1 MLVTTIINYLES
13 HKRLVVPQ
21 LGAFIVKEPGQVLF
35 TELLKRD
42 DGVLR
47 NLLRVERMNELE
59 AAGEIDRFVFE
70 IRHAVEHGR
79 EYPIEGFGTMKPGPN
94 GTIAFEYAP
103 SKTEPAPTNTEK
115 QQAPPTPPGS
125 EPDARQAAVPAA
137 RVPAS
142 PLHPEPCLKGLR
154 YGKPPKNTNAYTYVG
169 SAPRKRRTDRFVWI
183 AVIAAVI
190 ALAAIAFG
198 YFRESREKRQ
208 EATSVELTAP
218 QTAAGTI
225 SEQTLSAP
233 QTSSA
238 ETSEA
243 LPTVQ
248 ND

>member
-47 NLLRVERMNELE
+47 NLLREERMNELE

-94 GTIAFEYAP
+94 QTIVFVHAP
-103 SKTEPAPTNTEK
+103 TRQHAAETTSGAALPHPAPAGAT
-115 QQAPPTPPGS
+115 QQPG
-125 EPDARQAAVPAA
+125 D
-137 RVPAS
+137 AS
-142 PLHPEPCLKGLR
+142 PRVSPSVKLNPEPCLKGLR
-154 YGKPPKNTNAYTYVG
+154 YGKPPKNTNAYTFVG

-198 YFRESREKRQ
+198 YFREVQDKRQ
-208 EATSVELTAP
+208 EAPPVEQAAP
-218 QTAAGTI
+218 QHGDGALREQPASALPGNAAATP
-225 SEQTLSAP
+225 ETPQSAP
-233 QTSSA
+233 NQ
-238 ETSEA
+238 
-243 LPTVQ
+243 
-248 ND
+248 

>member
-47 NLLRVERMNELE
+47 NLLREERINELE

-94 GTIAFEYAP
+94 QTIVFVHAPTRQHAAEPASGTAGP
-103 SKTEPAPTNTEK
+103 HPAPTGST
-115 QQAPPTPPGS
+115 QQPG
-125 EPDARQAAVPAA
+125 D
-137 RVPAS
+137 AS
-142 PLHPEPCLKGLR
+142 PRVSPSVKLNPEPCLKGLR
-154 YGKPPKNTNAYTYVG
+154 YGKPPKNTNAYTFVG
-169 SAPRKRRTDRFVWI
+169 HAPRKRTDRFVWI
-183 AVIAAVI
+183 AIIAAVI
-190 ALAAIAFG
+190 ALSAIAFG
-198 YFRESREKRQ
+198 YFRETREKRQ

-233 QTSSA
+233 QASSA
-238 ETSEA
+238 ATSEA

>member
-47 NLLRVERMNELE
+47 NLLREERMNELE

-94 GTIAFEYAP
+94 QTIVFVHAP
-103 SKTEPAPTNTEK
+103 TRQHAAETTSGAALPQPAPAGAT
-115 QQAPPTPPGS
+115 QQPG
-125 EPDARQAAVPAA
+125 D
-137 RVPAS
+137 AS
-142 PLHPEPCLKGLR
+142 PRVSPSVKLNPEPCLKGLR
-154 YGKPPKNTNAYTYVG
+154 YGKPPKNTNAYTFVG
-169 SAPRKRRTDRFVWI
+169 HAPRKRTDRFVWI
-183 AVIAAVI
+183 AIIAAII

-198 YFRESREKRQ
+198 YLRESREKRQ
-208 EATSVELTAP
+208 EATSVELTVP

-225 SEQTLSAP
+225 SEQTISAP
-233 QTSSA
+233 QASSA

-243 LPTVQ
+243 LPTAQ